1 MILGIHLTKLLLYTI
16 GIFFVAILGG
26 LPPIFKKWN
35 DRQLHLFIAFGA
47 GVFLGAIFLHL
58 MPDAFSEGPASLTSA
73 MVLSGFILI
82 LLAERILFGSHRI
95 HFDEDCGH
103 RHEVVGMVAFI
114 GLSVHSLTAGFGLGV
129 GLLEPDLGL
138 IIFIAIIAHKAT
150 AAFSLSTI
158 FQLARFSRKKTI
170 GLILLFAMM
179 TPLGAL
185 ISLPFIESLMD
196 VSLAIPTGIT
206 AGTFL
211 YVATMDLVP
220 EAFHVNRERGSG
232 FIWLVFGIFI
242 MLLIKLGGV

>member
-1 MILGIHLTKLLLYTI
+1 LGIYFTKLILYTI
-16 GIFFVAILGG
+16 GIFFVAIAGG
-26 LPPIFKKWN
+26 LPPVFRKWS
-35 DRQLHLFIAFGA
+35 DRQLHRFIAFGA

-58 MPDAFSEGPASLTSA
+58 LPDAFAEGSADLTSA

-95 HFDEDCGH
+95 HCGEDCGH
-103 RHEVVGMVAFI
+103 RHEVVGIVALI
-114 GLSVHSLTAGFGLGV
+114 GLSVHSLTEGFGLGV
-129 GLLEPDLGL
+129 GLLEPELGL
-138 IIFIAIIAHKAT
+138 VIFIAIIAHKAT

-158 FQLARFSRKKTI
+158 FQLARFSKKKTL
-170 GLILLFAMM
+170 GLILLFALM

-220 EAFHVNRERGSG
+220 EAFHVDKERGES
-232 FIWLVFGIFI
+232 FVWLVFGILI
-242 MLLIKLGGV
+242 MILIKLAGA